1 MREERSVAV
10 IIAAIAWFLNSL
22 SNLGTLAAPIPR
34 AVVYAS
40 VGAGVTGLAG
50 AYGVWQLKRW
60 GAALSVVILA
70 VTVLL
75 AAPGIPFAP
84 NLALHVL
91 AGAIVIVDMVAVFLL
106 AMPSSRRAYA

>member
-1 MREERSVAV
+1 MREERPVAV
-10 IIAAIAWFLNSL
+10 TIATIACVLNSL

-34 AVVYAS
+34 PVVYAS
-40 VGAGVTGLAG
+40 VAAGVLGLAG

-60 GAALSVVILA
+60 GAALSVVILSA
-70 VTVLL
+70 TALL

-91 AGAIVIVDMVAVFLL
+91 AGAIVLVDIVAVFLL